1 MSALHTLLLYALVG
15 LPVGLLSGLAL
26 GLVAR
31 HQGGWGGYASF
42 RRRAARL
49 GHVCLV
55 MLPLLAGFY
64 ALALEGRV
72 SEGRV
77 AEGWVLSWAVGLWI
91 PGSIA
96 LACVLF
102 AAAWKPAARLALPV
116 PALAVTAGAVLFAC
130 AYVVR

>member
-1 MSALHTLLLYALVG
+1 MSVLDTLLLYALVG

-64 ALALEGRV
+64 ALALEGRAP
-72 SEGRV
+72 EGPTLR
-77 AEGWVLSWAVGLWI
+77 WAVGLWI

-96 LACVLF
+96 LAAALF
-102 AAAWKPAARLALPV
+102 GAAWRPHARAVLVV

-130 AYVVR
+130 AYLGS

>member
-1 MSALHTLLLYALVG
+1 MDALHTLLTYALVG
-15 LPVGLLSGLAL
+15 LPAGLLSGLAL

-31 HQGGWGGYASF
+31 HQDGWGGYASF

-72 SEGRV
+72 VGGT
-77 AEGWVLSWAVGLWI
+77 ALGWAVRLWI

-96 LACVLF
+96 LAAALF
-102 AAAWKPAARLALPV
+102 VAAWKPSARAVLVV
-116 PALAVTAGAVLFAC
+116 PALAVSAGAVLFAW
-130 AYVVR
+130 AYVGR

>member
-1 MSALHTLLLYALVG
+1 MSALDMLLLYALVG

-64 ALALEGRV
+64 ALALEGR
-72 SEGRV
+72 G
-77 AEGWVLSWAVGLWI
+77 AEGAALGWAVGLWI

-96 LACVLF
+96 LAGALF
-102 AAAWKPAARLALPV
+102 VAAWKPSARAVLVV
-116 PALAVTAGAVLFAC
+116 PALAVTAGAVSFAC
-130 AYVVR
+130 AYLGL